1 MIIIPMKDL
10 NETSKNYLQILKDRA
25 KQSRVYQP
33 HQMTGLN
40 LAEILEDSEHK
51 SLYMRLAK
59 LYDNEELIQLAKRIA
74 ELKNV
79 KNRGGYFMR
88 MLQEIKRTKDK
99 Q

>member
-1 MIIIPMKDL
+1 MKSF
-10 NETSKNYLQILKDRA
+10 NETGKRYFEILKDRA
-25 KQSRVYQP
+25 KRSRVYQS

-40 LAEILEDSEHK
+40 LAEILEDSSHK

-59 LYDNEELIQLAKRIA
+59 LYDNEELIRMAKRVA

-79 KNRGGYFMR
+79 RNKGGYFMR
-88 MLQEIKRTKDK
+88 MLQEIKRTKD